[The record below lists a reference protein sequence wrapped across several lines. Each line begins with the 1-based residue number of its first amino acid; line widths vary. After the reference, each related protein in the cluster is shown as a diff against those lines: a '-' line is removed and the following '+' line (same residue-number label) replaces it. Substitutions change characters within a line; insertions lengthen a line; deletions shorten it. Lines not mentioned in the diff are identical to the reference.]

1 MGLPSLRNHEIRP
14 FPRAQGPGAGLAGP
28 APGLAGP
35 APGWAGWALGPR
47 AQGYLI
53 LPQAVQ
59 ALLGLPMGWLGWPRG

>member
-14 FPRAQGPGAGLAGP
+14 FPRALGPGA
-28 APGLAGP
+28 
-35 APGWAGWALGPR
+35 GWAGWALGPR

-59 ALLGLPMGWLGWPRG
+59 ALLGLPRAGLGWPRG